1 MAIFD
6 EKGLFLRD
14 LSEVHLLFD
23 FISGRAGKT
32 LDRLGGTFKVNVH
45 GKPFG
50 NLTSAEVV
58 EEICKIGYPPT
69 GKLEANA
76 EEAAFLVVVK
86 DKLNDL
92 AHPARGLTIAFTGM
106 FAGTAIERQTFWE
119 YLIEV
124 FYIWTGPQ
132 GSRKTEKRRPW
143 IGTLFSLST
152 DRSGLHPQP
161 DPVPIARRVD
171 PEGANAIGDAPL
183 SSYTAVLAFP
193 SLVWQARRFR
203 RFFNQMPAWGGVI
216 VLVIAVVSWDCSVTS
231 GLLNNVASA
240 KHDRDALFSNE
251 ALFIPTD
258 KHCAP
263 LLRDG
268 STPKGAGSK
277 TEADER
283 EQTHQ
288 SLICAHAKA
297 LSEEAK
303 AVGANLRAVEAGIGW
318 RHPLYSL
325 MHPVA
330 LGVAAYKAGISL
342 RPTNAERPESEHAD
356 EQAQS
361 QLEGNYKEVL
371 NAFNTLLTPLLFGWL
386 GTIIGVAR
394 SITSKVRDSILA
406 PRDYQVAKVS
416 MLLGMS
422 AGLTVGLFLSPIEAK
437 DALTK
442 SLGGTISITAATL
455 SFLAGLGSEAFFNF
469 ADSVIGRIFPSTP
482 PLIKDDP
489 PRQTR

>member
-1 MAIFD
+1 
-6 EKGLFLRD
+6 
-14 LSEVHLLFD
+14 
-23 FISGRAGKT
+23 
-32 LDRLGGTFKVNVH
+32 
-45 GKPFG
+45 
-50 NLTSAEVV
+50 
-58 EEICKIGYPPT
+58 
-69 GKLEANA
+69 
-76 EEAAFLVVVK
+76 
-86 DKLNDL
+86 
-92 AHPARGLTIAFTGM
+92 
-106 FAGTAIERQTFWE
+106 
-119 YLIEV
+119 
-124 FYIWTGPQ
+124 
-132 GSRKTEKRRPW
+132 
-143 IGTLFSLST
+143 
-152 DRSGLHPQP
+152 
-161 DPVPIARRVD
+161 
-171 PEGANAIGDAPL
+171 
-183 SSYTAVLAFP
+183 
-193 SLVWQARRFR
+193 
-203 RFFNQMPAWGGVI
+203 
-216 VLVIAVVSWDCSVTS
+216 
-231 GLLNNVASA
+231 
-240 KHDRDALFSNE
+240 
-251 ALFIPTD
+251 
-258 KHCAP
+258 
-263 LLRDG
+263 
-268 STPKGAGSK
+268 
-277 TEADER
+277 
-283 EQTHQ
+283 
-288 SLICAHAKA
+288 
-297 LSEEAK
+297 
-303 AVGANLRAVEAGIGW
+303 
-318 RHPLYSL
+318 

>member
-203 RFFNQMPAWGGVI
+203 RFFNQMPAWGG
-216 VLVIAVVSWDCSVTS
+216 SS
-231 GLLNNVASA
+231 
-240 KHDRDALFSNE
+240 
-251 ALFIPTD
+251 
-258 KHCAP
+258 
-263 LLRDG
+263 
-268 STPKGAGSK
+268 
-277 TEADER
+277 
-283 EQTHQ
+283 
-288 SLICAHAKA
+288 SL
-297 LSEEAK
+297 
-303 AVGANLRAVEAGIGW
+303 
-318 RHPLYSL
+318 
-325 MHPVA
+325 
-330 LGVAAYKAGISL
+330 SL
-342 RPTNAERPESEHAD
+342 R
-356 EQAQS
+356 
-361 QLEGNYKEVL
+361 
-371 NAFNTLLTPLLFGWL
+371 WL
-386 GTIIGVAR
+386 VGTAASPAGC
-394 SITSKVRDSILA
+394 SITLPA
-406 PRDYQVAKVS
+406 PNTIAMHSFQMKPSLFRRTS
-416 MLLGMS
+416 
-422 AGLTVGLFLSPIEAK
+422 TVLRCCGTVLRQRGPGQRQRPMKGNKPIKA
-437 DALTK
+437 
-442 SLGGTISITAATL
+442 
-455 SFLAGLGSEAFFNF
+455 
-469 ADSVIGRIFPSTP
+469 
-482 PLIKDDP
+482 
-489 PRQTR
+489 